1 MLQHVYRST
10 AAWCAPEN
18 HEVGAHK
25 RHGEGADITTD
36 ITGHILRMM
45 ITHDDV
51 TRLWHTLDVLV
62 AEADGGCNRHGF
74 VFDRGDTRRAFDGY

>member
-1 MLQHVYRST
+1 
-10 AAWCAPEN
+10 
-18 HEVGAHK
+18 
-25 RHGEGADITTD
+25 
-36 ITGHILRMM
+36 MM